1 MCSQRDDS
9 ELYECHNKH
18 NGSATGE
25 EGVSKVKLSATAD
38 PCAQRQQ
45 RKMKTI
51 PAEPKELE
59 NQKTCLDII
68 RDSFA
73 ARPISVR
80 ILIVLTLDQSNPN
93 FETVEEGLQ
102 LRADESPK
110 EAITGIGMF
119 VAHFAVLLLEGAYRP
134 VMDCVRWLDQLEAT
148 RQILDGTVIFF
159 SDYRTYKLMP
169 SYWSFRPKDFL
180 DMRFDEGDIEL
191 TEEAVAQQATSL
203 YEKMVLLI
211 HELRSTNLE
220 ARLDPTGLL
229 AKEFV
234 KFAPDPR
241 VVHALLSASITKNLL
256 FSLGGKEELA
266 CCVEAVLLVLFSSEL
281 PKVLLYSYTSD

>member
-1 MCSQRDDS
+1 MGGAASAVIPLRIYSGYLRAHIQLFLELVDAGKNLPSCFPSHRDFTS
-9 ELYECHNKH
+9 L
-18 NGSATGE
+18 
-25 EGVSKVKLSATAD
+25 L
-38 PCAQRQQ
+38 Q
-45 RKMKTI
+45 
-51 PAEPKELE
+51 PALTTE
-59 NQKTCLDII
+59 
-68 RDSFA
+68 
-73 ARPISVR
+73 PISVR

-256 FSLGGKEELA
+256 FSLGEFKAYFLDDFLA
-266 CCVEAVLLVLFSSEL
+266 TL
-281 PKVLLYSYTSD
+281 PRDMCI